1 MLHTHIQNAKHIDS
15 RFGAGAYSTLLK
27 TLEKNR
33 MDDKNL
39 AARPEIEENESVR
52 WLAETFE
59 AHNPWVRKNYVLAY
73 AQVRRILKLFSL
85 FSLILST
92 LLSFSAPHSNLYQ
105 LFGSPVLIFVCQ

>member
-1 MLHTHIQNAKHIDS
+1 
-15 RFGAGAYSTLLK
+15 
-27 TLEKNR
+27 

-73 AQVRRILKLFSL
+73 AQVFRPSVDIFGVHFPSVV
-85 FSLILST
+85 
-92 LLSFSAPHSNLYQ
+92 SASRVNYQ
-105 LFGSPVLIFVCQ
+105 LFNHPINSETCAFVA